1 MEEVVQISRDQIK
14 QIISRVERLE
24 QDKAVVTQ
32 DIKEVYDEAKMNGFD
47 VKILKQIV
55 KLRKI
60 DQDDRAEQE
69 ALLDTYKDA
78 IGMM

>member
-1 MEEVVQISRDQIK
+1 MEEVIQISRDQIK
-14 QIISRVERLE
+14 QIISRIERLE
-24 QDKAVVTQ
+24 TDKSVVTQ

-47 VKILKQIV
+47 VKILKQII